1 MSYTVIQKL
10 PTVDELHQQFPLT
23 SHLETK
29 VAQDIA
35 EIKDILSGKDSR
47 KILIVGPCS
56 AWPAEAVID
65 YAKRLLPIKESVK
78 DVIKIVLRVYIQ
90 KPRTTVGWVGP
101 VNQPNPFEAPD
112 LVKGFSYCRK
122 MMLEAI
128 SLGYPI
134 ADEAVYTHKKG
145 YFTDLYSWI
154 AIGAR
159 SAEDQEHRLFASMLD
174 APVGMKNPT
183 SGDIAIGVNSVVAAQ
198 YTHTFA
204 IEGNQIRTNGNE
216 FAHLILRGG
225 GGKGNIDIDSLLLA
239 VDLLEKKKVKNP
251 SIIVDV
257 SHDNSIDPA
266 TGKKNPML
274 QPEFLLHTI
283 EHMKANKSLDLYIK
297 GFMMESFIVDGAQ
310 NAESCILSTD
320 LEYGKSITDGCI
332 GFEKTA
338 EAIEKAAELL
348 RK

>member
-1 MSYTVIQKL
+1 MGYTLVQKL
-10 PTVDELHQQFPLT
+10 PTVAELHDQLPLSPELT
-23 SHLETK
+23 
-29 VAQDIA
+29 AQVQKDIQ

-56 AWPAEAVID
+56 AWPSEAVLD
-65 YAKRLLPIKESVK
+65 YAKRLLPLKESVQ

-122 MMLEAI
+122 MMIDAI
-128 SLGYPI
+128 AMGYAI

-174 APVGMKNPT
+174 IPVGMKNPT
-183 SGDIAIGVNSVVAAQ
+183 SGDIAIGVNSVIAAQ

-204 IEGNQIRTNGNE
+204 IDGHQIRTQGNP
-216 FAHLILRGG
+216 FSHLILRGG
-225 GGKGNIDIDSLLLA
+225 GGRGNIDMDSLLYSI
-239 VDLLEKKKVKNP
+239 DLLEKKKVKNP
-251 SIIVDV
+251 AVIADV
-257 SHDNSIDPA
+257 SHDNSIDPVS
-266 TGKKNPML
+266 GKKNPMI
-274 QPEFLLHTI
+274 QTDTI
-283 EHMKANKSLDLYIK
+283 IAVAQAIKSSAALENTVK

-310 NAESCILSTD
+310 NIEQCGLSTD
-320 LEYGKSITDGCI
+320 VEYGKSITDGCVGI
-332 GFEKTA
+332 EKTI
-338 EAIEKAAELL
+338 ETIEKVAQIL